1 MSITDSVANML
12 TRIRNANS
20 ARKDKVDVKSSKTN
34 MRILEILKNERFL
47 NNFKA
52 IPDEKQGMI
61 RVYLKFDEEG
71 NSALQGLKRVSKP
84 GLRIYAKT
92 KKIPRVLSGLGI
104 VIISTP
110 RGVMTGLEAREKGLG
125 GEILCYAW

>member
-1 MSITDSVANML
+1 ML

-20 ARKDKVDVKSSKTN
+20 AGKDKVDVKSSKTN
-34 MRILEILKNERFL
+34 LRILDILKNERFL

-52 IPDEKQGMI
+52 IPDEKQGMV